1 MPSPYS
7 DRRRDKEISQGKTLI
22 LRSVAAGFTN
32 ARVRMTIGLPRPWP
46 SYPTAPASYPVSV
59 RQLRA
64 LLPASSPPRLATTQ
78 LPSAISSRH
87 QGLKRTSTSNINA
100 MPGTPKKGAGEVI
113 SGAKTNRTITRYDF
127 SRCTSRP
134 YKTPGRSC
142 DRNTA
147 SGQIRRHRCWWPDRS
162 GSTHQPTP

>member
-100 MPGTPKKGAGEVI
+100 MPGTPTKQAGRAARLFVFGSESDRAFVQSI
-113 SGAKTNRTITRYDF
+113 N
-127 SRCTSRP
+127 TSRER
-134 YKTPGRSC
+134 RS
-142 DRNTA
+142 TA
-147 SGQIRRHRCWWPDRS
+147 ACRTCRTESAVQVRCIGPIADLS
-162 GSTHQPTP
+162 D